1 MKQISKKQKII
12 LIFLGIVAVIGIT
25 YYSYTNEKN
34 MEISQENELEVENE
48 TNETNI
54 DEENS
59 EKVAT
64 IKVHVSGAV
73 KNEGVYELE
82 EDARIADAIEKAGG
96 VLDTANMKN
105 VNLASK
111 LEDGMKIY
119 IPKQGE
125 ETLENNLEENISNQE
140 TTLGGSGTN
149 SNVENEKGKININKA
164 TKEELDTLP
173 GIGEST
179 AQKIIQYREEHGS
192 FKNIEELKEVKGIGD
207 AKYEEIKYL
216 VDIK

>member
-48 TNETNI
+48 TNETNV
-54 DEENS
+54 DEANS
-59 EKVAT
+59 EKIVT

-96 VLDTANMKN
+96 VTDIANMKN

-125 ETLENNLEENISNQE
+125 DVLENDLEENINNKE

-149 SNVENEKGKININKA
+149 SNVENEKEKININKA

-207 AKYEEIKYL
+207 AKYEEIKDL

>member
-34 MEISQENELEVENE
+34 IEISQENELEVENE
-48 TNETNI
+48 TNEINV

-59 EKVAT
+59 EKIAT

-96 VLDTANMKN
+96 VSDIANMKN

-125 ETLENNLEENISNQE
+125 DVLENNLEENSNNKE

-149 SNVENEKGKININKA
+149 SNVGNEKGKININKA

-179 AQKIIQYREEHGS
+179 AQKIIKYREEHGS

-207 AKYEEIKYL
+207 TKYEEIKDL

>member
-48 TNETNI
+48 TNEINV

-59 EKVAT
+59 EKIAT

-96 VLDTANMKN
+96 VSDIANMKN

-125 ETLENNLEENISNQE
+125 DVLENDLEENINNKE
-140 TTLGGSGTN
+140 TTLGRSGTN
-149 SNVENEKGKININKA
+149 SNVENEKEKININKA

-207 AKYEEIKYL
+207 AKYEEIKDL

>member
-1 MKQISKKQKII
+1 MKQISKKQKKI
-12 LIFLGIVAVIGIT
+12 LMFLGIIAVIGIT

-34 MEISQENELEVENE
+34 IEISQENELEVENE
-48 TNETNI
+48 TNEINV

-59 EKVAT
+59 EKIAT

-96 VLDTANMKN
+96 VTDIANMKN

-125 ETLENNLEENISNQE
+125 DVLENNLEENSNNKE

-149 SNVENEKGKININKA
+149 SNVGNEKGKININKA

-179 AQKIIQYREEHGS
+179 AQKIIKYREEHGS

-207 AKYEEIKYL
+207 AKYEEIKDL

>member
-12 LIFLGIVAVIGIT
+12 LMFLGIIAVIGIT

-34 MEISQENELEVENE
+34 IEISQENELEVENE
-48 TNETNI
+48 TNEINV

-59 EKVAT
+59 EKIAT

-96 VLDTANMKN
+96 VSDIANMKN

-125 ETLENNLEENISNQE
+125 DVLENNLEENSNNKE
-140 TTLGGSGTN
+140 TTLWGSGTN
-149 SNVENEKGKININKA
+149 SNVENEKEKININKA

-207 AKYEEIKYL
+207 AKYEEIKDL

>member
-12 LIFLGIVAVIGIT
+12 LMFLGIIAVIGIT

-34 MEISQENELEVENE
+34 IEISQENELEVENE
-48 TNETNI
+48 TNEINV

-59 EKVAT
+59 EKIAT

-96 VLDTANMKN
+96 VSDIANMKN

-125 ETLENNLEENISNQE
+125 DVLENNLEENSNNKE

-149 SNVENEKGKININKA
+149 SNVGNEKGKININKA

-179 AQKIIQYREEHGS
+179 AQKIIKYREEHGS

-207 AKYEEIKYL
+207 TKYEEIKDL

>member
-12 LIFLGIVAVIGIT
+12 LMFLGIIAVIGIT

-34 MEISQENELEVENE
+34 IEISQENELEVENE
-48 TNETNI
+48 TNEINV

-59 EKVAT
+59 EKIAT

-96 VLDTANMKN
+96 VSDIANMKN

-125 ETLENNLEENISNQE
+125 DVLENNLEENSNNKE

-179 AQKIIQYREEHGS
+179 AQKIIKYREEHGS

-207 AKYEEIKYL
+207 AKYEEIKDL

>member
-12 LIFLGIVAVIGIT
+12 LMFLGIIAVIGIT

-34 MEISQENELEVENE
+34 IEISQENELEVENE
-48 TNETNI
+48 TNEINV

-59 EKVAT
+59 EKIAT

-96 VLDTANMKN
+96 VTDIANMKN

-125 ETLENNLEENISNQE
+125 DVLENNLEENSNNKE

-179 AQKIIQYREEHGS
+179 AQKIIKYREEHGS

-207 AKYEEIKYL
+207 TKYEEIKDL

>member
-34 MEISQENELEVENE
+34 IEISQENELEVENE
-48 TNETNI
+48 TNEINV

-59 EKVAT
+59 EKIAT

-96 VLDTANMKN
+96 VTDIANMKN

-125 ETLENNLEENISNQE
+125 DVLENNLEENSNNKE

-149 SNVENEKGKININKA
+149 SNVGNEKGKININKA

-179 AQKIIQYREEHGS
+179 AQKIIKYREEHGS

-207 AKYEEIKYL
+207 AKYEEIKDL

>member
-12 LIFLGIVAVIGIT
+12 LMFLGIIAVIGIT

-34 MEISQENELEVENE
+34 IEISQENELEVENE
-48 TNETNI
+48 TNEINV

-59 EKVAT
+59 EKIAT

-96 VLDTANMKN
+96 VSDIANMKN

-125 ETLENNLEENISNQE
+125 DVLENNLEENSNNKE

-179 AQKIIQYREEHGS
+179 AQKIIKYREEHGS

-207 AKYEEIKYL
+207 TKYEEIKDL

>member
-12 LIFLGIVAVIGIT
+12 LMFLGIIAVIGIT

-34 MEISQENELEVENE
+34 IEISQENELEVENE
-48 TNETNI
+48 TNEINV

-59 EKVAT
+59 EKIAT

-73 KNEGVYELE
+73 KNEGDYELE

-96 VLDTANMKN
+96 VTDIANMKN

-125 ETLENNLEENISNQE
+125 DVLENNLEENSNNNE
-140 TTLGGSGTN
+140 TTLGGSETN
-149 SNVENEKGKININKA
+149 SNVGNEKGKININKA

-179 AQKIIQYREEHGS
+179 AQKIIKYREEHGS

-207 AKYEEIKYL
+207 AKYEEIKDL

>member
-12 LIFLGIVAVIGIT
+12 LIFLGIIAVIGIT

-34 MEISQENELEVENE
+34 IEISQENELEVENE
-48 TNETNI
+48 TNEINV

-59 EKVAT
+59 EKIAT

-96 VLDTANMKN
+96 VTDIANMKN

-125 ETLENNLEENISNQE
+125 DVLENNLEENSNNKE

-149 SNVENEKGKININKA
+149 SNVGNEKGKININKA

-179 AQKIIQYREEHGS
+179 AQKIIKYREEHGS

-207 AKYEEIKYL
+207 AKYEEIKDL

>member
-12 LIFLGIVAVIGIT
+12 LMFLGIIAVIGIT

-34 MEISQENELEVENE
+34 IEISQENELEVENE
-48 TNETNI
+48 TNEINV

-59 EKVAT
+59 EKIAT

-96 VLDTANMKN
+96 VSDIANMKN

-125 ETLENNLEENISNQE
+125 DVLENNLEENSNNKE
-140 TTLGGSGTN
+140 TT
-149 SNVENEKGKININKA
+149 
-164 TKEELDTLP
+164 
-173 GIGEST
+173 
-179 AQKIIQYREEHGS
+179 
-192 FKNIEELKEVKGIGD
+192 
-207 AKYEEIKYL
+207 
-216 VDIK
+216 

>member
-12 LIFLGIVAVIGIT
+12 LMFLGIIAVIGIT

-34 MEISQENELEVENE
+34 IEISQENELEVENE
-48 TNETNI
+48 TNEINV

-59 EKVAT
+59 EKIAT

-96 VLDTANMKN
+96 VTDIANMKN

-125 ETLENNLEENISNQE
+125 DVLENNLEENSNNKE

-149 SNVENEKGKININKA
+149 SNVGNEKGKININKA

-179 AQKIIQYREEHGS
+179 AQKIIKYREEHGS

-207 AKYEEIKYL
+207 AKYEEIKDL

>member
-12 LIFLGIVAVIGIT
+12 LMFLGIIAVIGIT

-34 MEISQENELEVENE
+34 IEISQENELEVENE
-48 TNETNI
+48 TNEINV

-59 EKVAT
+59 EKIAT

-96 VLDTANMKN
+96 VSDIANMKN

-125 ETLENNLEENISNQE
+125 DVLENNLEENSNNKE

-149 SNVENEKGKININKA
+149 SNVGNEKGKININKA

-179 AQKIIQYREEHGS
+179 AQKIIKYREEHGS

-207 AKYEEIKYL
+207 AKYEEIKDL

>member
-12 LIFLGIVAVIGIT
+12 LMFLGIIAVIGIT

-34 MEISQENELEVENE
+34 IEISQENELEVENE
-48 TNETNI
+48 TNEINV

-59 EKVAT
+59 EKIAT

-96 VLDTANMKN
+96 VSDIANMKN

-125 ETLENNLEENISNQE
+125 DVLENNLEENSNNKE

-149 SNVENEKGKININKA
+149 SNVENEKEKININKA

-207 AKYEEIKYL
+207 AKYEEIKDL

>member
-12 LIFLGIVAVIGIT
+12 LMFLGIIAVIGIT

-34 MEISQENELEVENE
+34 IEISQENELEVENE
-48 TNETNI
+48 TNEINV

-59 EKVAT
+59 EKIAT

-96 VLDTANMKN
+96 VTDIANMKN

-125 ETLENNLEENISNQE
+125 DVLENNLEENSNNKE

-149 SNVENEKGKININKA
+149 SNVGNEKGKININKA

-179 AQKIIQYREEHGS
+179 AQKIIKYREEHGS

-207 AKYEEIKYL
+207 AKYEEIKDL
-216 VDIK
+216 VNIK

>member
-34 MEISQENELEVENE
+34 IEISQENELEVENE
-48 TNETNI
+48 TNEINV

-59 EKVAT
+59 EKIAT

-96 VLDTANMKN
+96 VSDIANMKN

-125 ETLENNLEENISNQE
+125 DVLENNLEENSNNKE

-149 SNVENEKGKININKA
+149 SNVGNEKGKININKA

-179 AQKIIQYREEHGS
+179 AQKIIKYREEHGS

-207 AKYEEIKYL
+207 AKYEEIKDL

>member
-12 LIFLGIVAVIGIT
+12 LMFLGIIAVIGIT

-34 MEISQENELEVENE
+34 IEISQENELEVENE
-48 TNETNI
+48 TNEINV

-59 EKVAT
+59 EKIAT

-96 VLDTANMKN
+96 VSDIANMKN
-105 VNLASK
+105 VNLVSK

-125 ETLENNLEENISNQE
+125 DVLENNLEENSNNKE

-149 SNVENEKGKININKA
+149 SNVGNEKGKININKA

-179 AQKIIQYREEHGS
+179 AQKIIKYREEHGS

-207 AKYEEIKYL
+207 AKYEEIKDL

>member
-12 LIFLGIVAVIGIT
+12 LMFLGIIAVIGIT

-34 MEISQENELEVENE
+34 IEISQENELEVENE
-48 TNETNI
+48 TNEINV

-59 EKVAT
+59 EKIAT

-96 VLDTANMKN
+96 VTDIANMKN

-125 ETLENNLEENISNQE
+125 DVLENNLEENSNNKE

-149 SNVENEKGKININKA
+149 SNVGNEKGKININKA

-179 AQKIIQYREEHGS
+179 AQKIIKYREEHGS

-207 AKYEEIKYL
+207 TKYEEIKDL

>member
-1 MKQISKKQKII
+1 MKQISKKKKII
-12 LIFLGIVAVIGIT
+12 LMFLGIIAVIGIT

-34 MEISQENELEVENE
+34 IEISQENELEVENE
-48 TNETNI
+48 TNEINV

-59 EKVAT
+59 EKIAT

-96 VLDTANMKN
+96 VSDIANMKN

-125 ETLENNLEENISNQE
+125 DVLENNLEENSNNKE

-149 SNVENEKGKININKA
+149 SNVENEKEKININKA

-179 AQKIIQYREEHGS
+179 AQKIIKYREEHGS

-207 AKYEEIKYL
+207 AKYEEIKDL

>member
-12 LIFLGIVAVIGIT
+12 LIFLGIIAVIGIT

-34 MEISQENELEVENE
+34 IEISQENELEVENE
-48 TNETNI
+48 TNEINV

-59 EKVAT
+59 EKIAT

-96 VLDTANMKN
+96 VLDIANMKN

-125 ETLENNLEENISNQE
+125 DVLENNLEENSNNKE

-149 SNVENEKGKININKA
+149 SNVGNEKGKININKA

-179 AQKIIQYREEHGS
+179 AQKIIKYREEHGS

-207 AKYEEIKYL
+207 AKYEEIKDL

>member
-48 TNETNI
+48 TNETNV
-54 DEENS
+54 DEANS
-59 EKVAT
+59 EKIVT

-96 VLDTANMKN
+96 VSDIANMKN

-125 ETLENNLEENISNQE
+125 DVLENDLEENINNQE

-149 SNVENEKGKININKA
+149 SNVGNEKGKININKA

-207 AKYEEIKYL
+207 AKYEEIKDL